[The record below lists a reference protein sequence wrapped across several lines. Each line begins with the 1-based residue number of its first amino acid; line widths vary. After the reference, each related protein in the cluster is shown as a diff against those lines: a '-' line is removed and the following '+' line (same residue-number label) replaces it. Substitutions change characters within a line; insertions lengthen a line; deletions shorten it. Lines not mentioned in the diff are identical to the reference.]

1 MAVDLVENGGSV
13 PLTQVNKQQYVDL
26 YVEHLLL
33 KSVEK
38 QRKAFCRG
46 FHKVGSWPP
55 IQGSDIIGLY
65 TTQPAVA
72 HHVAVCIRL
81 CGNTFLA
88 WPISSAGEHSLVSAY
103 DWWH

>member
-13 PLTQVNKQQYVDL
+13 PLTQANKQQYVDL

-38 QRKAFCRG
+38 QRKAFCHG

-55 IQGSDIIGLY
+55 IQGLDCIGVY
-65 TTQPAVA
+65 TIQPAIA
-72 HHVAVCIRL
+72 CQAAVCMEAVCFSGL
-81 CGNTFLA
+81 DDC
-88 WPISSAGEHSLVSAY
+88 ISG
-103 DWWH
+103 